1 MREGWGRRW
10 RRGGAGRGEGRVGE
24 RVKGER
30 RGRARREGVNLGK
43 ARTESEHVKERRA
56 EREEGERQRKDRRGE
71 SIGESR
77 ESGLLRGGLTSP
89 RLFSLAALFFQSFMS
104 GISLHFFRDILACRC
119 PCIGALPSFRCLL
132 RLPPS
137 QSLRWQLQE

>member
-1 MREGWGRRW
+1 MRDGSKSGR
-10 RRGGAGRGEGRVGE
+10 
-24 RVKGER
+24 KGKR

-77 ESGLLRGGLTSP
+77 ESGLLHGGLTSP
-89 RLFSLAALFFQSFMS
+89 LLFL
-104 GISLHFFRDILACRC
+104 
-119 PCIGALPSFRCLL
+119 
-132 RLPPS
+132 
-137 QSLRWQLQE
+137 

>member
-1 MREGWGRRW
+1 MRGVGVEVAL
-10 RRGGAGRGEGRVGE
+10 GGAGKGERRVEE
-24 RVKGER
+24 RVKGKR

-89 RLFSLAALFFQSFMS
+89 LLFL
-104 GISLHFFRDILACRC
+104 
-119 PCIGALPSFRCLL
+119 
-132 RLPPS
+132 
-137 QSLRWQLQE
+137 